1 MIVAVILGIIVLVG
15 LAILINKIPRKFHKF
30 IIIALIGAIAYF
42 GYELFQ
48 SIAEP
53 VKFEK
58 VKEDRYTQ
66 VIGQLIQLRDAQN
79 AHKKITGKYTDDVK
93 ELAQFVDTAKFALT
107 ERRDTSVADREKNR
121 RFGLNADSGGYYKEM
136 VITDTLGYKSVKD
149 SLFQGVDVANL
160 LKYSFS
166 KDGKQIETQGA
177 ISLETGFF
185 QDDDNQISVFKAVAK
200 KEDILFDQPRRLI
213 DQELKNRAVE
223 GVTGEEIVVGS
234 LTEVTTSGNWP
245 RQYASKDK

>member
-1 MIVAVILGIIVLVG
+1 MIVTVIIGIIVLVG
-15 LAILINKIPRKFHKF
+15 LAILINKIPRKFH
-30 IIIALIGAIAYF
+30 IILVVALLGAIVYF

-58 VKEDRYTQ
+58 TKEERYTQ
-66 VIGQLIQLRDAQN
+66 VIGQLIQLREAQN
-79 AHKKITGKYTDDVK
+79 AHKKITGKYTDDINK
-93 ELAQFVDTAKFALT
+93 LSRFIDTAQFALV
-107 ERRDTSVADREKNR
+107 EKRDTSVVDREKNK
-121 RFGLNADSGGYYKEM
+121 RFGLNADTGGYYKEI
-136 VITDTLGYKSVKD
+136 VITDTLAYKSVRD
-149 SLFQGVDVANL
+149 SLFQNVDITSL

-166 KDGKQIETQGA
+166 EEGEKIETQGE
-177 ISLETGFF
+177 ILLETSFF
-185 QDDDNQISVFKAVAK
+185 QDDENQISVFQAVAK

-213 DQELKNRAVE
+213 DQELKSKAVE

-245 RQYASKDK
+245 RQYATNKE